1 VLVVGSGPIVIGQ
14 AAEFDYAGT
23 EACLALKELGIDVVL
38 LNNNPA
44 TIMTDETIADH
55 VYLEPMTLETLEKII
70 IKERPDGMIGT
81 LGGQTGL
88 NLTLEAFRSGLLA
101 TYKVELLGSSIDAI
115 QNGEDRERFRSLMN
129 KLNEPVSDSYI
140 VTNLDDAISYAE
152 KIGFPVI
159 VRPAYTLGGTGGGFA
174 EDKEQLQAIVQS
186 GLKLSPIQQV
196 LVEQSINGW

>member
-1 VLVVGSGPIVIGQ
+1 
-14 AAEFDYAGT
+14 
-23 EACLALKELGIDVVL
+23 
-38 LNNNPA
+38 
-44 TIMTDETIADH
+44 MTDETIADH

-140 VTNLDDAISYAE
+140 VTNVDDAISYAE

-196 LVEQSINGW
+196 LVEQSIK